1 MVFEGGIFSGATL
14 LIISLVIITVWILL
28 EIKRLKHKVLL
39 IVLVFLMI
47 SLYFGA
53 IVVFQDRNIDFTSY
67 PGMIDATKIYF
78 SWLGSVFGNIKV
90 ITAGATQL
98 DWKNV
103 NETSTT

>member
-1 MVFEGGIFSGATL
+1 MVFGGGILSATS
-14 LIISLVIITVWILL
+14 LIIVSLVIITVWILL
-28 EIKRLKHKVLL
+28 EIKRLKHKIFL
-39 IVLVFLMI
+39 ISSVFLII

-67 PGMIDATKIYF
+67 SGMVDATKIYF
-78 SWLGSVFGNIKV
+78 SWLGSVFGNLKI

-103 NETSTT
+103 NETSIT